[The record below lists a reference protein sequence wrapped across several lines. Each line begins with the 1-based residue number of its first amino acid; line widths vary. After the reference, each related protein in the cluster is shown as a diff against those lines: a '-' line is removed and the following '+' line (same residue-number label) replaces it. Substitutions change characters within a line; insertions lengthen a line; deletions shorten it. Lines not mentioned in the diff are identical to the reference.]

1 MIASLEQADPWI
13 TPGGA
18 AILSACVL
26 IIGGLV
32 TAIVELRKARVSQ
45 RTVEHEVK
53 PNTGGSMRDAVDK
66 ATAAS
71 TAVGGK
77 LDRVIEQLHEV
88 DKRLTRVETRT
99 EYLVPRAGR
108 EGSTST

>member
-1 MIASLEQADPWI
+1 VIVAQVSEPWI

-26 IIGGLV
+26 IIGGLI
-32 TAIVELRKARVSQ
+32 TAIVELRKTRVSQ
-45 RTVEHEVK
+45 RNVEHEVR

-66 ATAAS
+66 GNAAS
-71 TAVGGK
+71 VELGGK

-99 EYLVPRAGR
+99 EYLVPRHRGND
-108 EGSTST
+108 GK